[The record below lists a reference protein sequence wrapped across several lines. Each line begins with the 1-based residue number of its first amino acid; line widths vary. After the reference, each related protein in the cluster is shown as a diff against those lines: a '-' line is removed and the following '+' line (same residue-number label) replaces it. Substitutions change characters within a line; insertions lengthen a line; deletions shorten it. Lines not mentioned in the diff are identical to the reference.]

1 MDGRQRVLS
10 CCLAPVWV
18 SCYYCA
24 FRIAAHPSE
33 QETTVARVCAICGKG
48 PQFGHNI
55 SHSHRVTKRRFNPN
69 LQKMRIQHAGKVRRA
84 YVCTR
89 CLRSGRVQKVF

>member
-1 MDGRQRVLS
+1 VIL
-10 CCLAPVWV
+10 
-18 SCYYCA
+18 
-24 FRIAAHPSE
+24 FRTSSGSKPFYKKG
-33 QETTVARVCAICGKG
+33 TDVARVCTICGKG

-69 LQKMRIQHAGKVRRA
+69 LQKMRILHEGKVRRT

-89 CLRSGRVQKVF
+89 CLRTGRVQKVFSATKD